1 MISVKMS
8 LMEAYIV
15 EQYTIPISK
24 PVTFHMTGKFEALSE
39 DWKHAALLLE
49 DYELFVVTKG
59 VLYLEYNKKQY
70 HIKEGE
76 MLLLPPVPEPYNERR
91 GYQSSDCAF
100 YWMHFDYDKSSDNS
114 DIIILPEYGRLQQP
128 EKATILMKQLQ
139 DASRNDL
146 GRITL
151 NYMTSAILC
160 EVYDD
165 IQRGLYSV
173 AENDDAGKQVHE
185 DIINYVRHNIH
196 TRLTVSQIAKHF
208 GYNDK
213 YISQMFCQYYGITL
227 KKFILESKAS
237 AASFFLADTN
247 LTIEEIATKLGY
259 SDSHN
264 FSRSYKSITGHS
276 PTAYRN
282 AFSKRLLNH

>member
-1 MISVKMS
+1 MS
-8 LMEAYIV
+8 LMEVRIV
-15 EQYTIPISK
+15 KLYTIPISK
-24 PVTFHMTGKFEALSE
+24 PVIFHMTGKFEALSD
-39 DWKHAALLLE
+39 DWKHATLTLE
-49 DYELFVVTKG
+49 DYELFVITKG

-70 HIKEGE
+70 HVKEGE
-76 MLLLPPVPEPYNERR
+76 MLLLPPVSAPLNKRR

-100 YWMHFDYDKSSDNS
+100 YWMHFDYERLSDNR
-114 DIIILPEYGRLQQP
+114 DTITLPEYGQLKQP

-139 DASRNDL
+139 DASRNGL
-146 GRITL
+146 NPLTL

-160 EVYDD
+160 EVHDD
-165 IQRGLYSV
+165 IQWGIYDTSDRH
-173 AENDDAGKQVHE
+173 AGKQVHE
-185 DIINYVRHNIH
+185 DIMDYVKHNIH
-196 TRLTVSQIAKHF
+196 TRLTVRQIAKHF

-227 KKFILESKAS
+227 KRFILESKAS

-259 SDSHN
+259 SDCHN
-264 FSRSYKSITGHS
+264 FSRSYKSITGLS